1 MKNLLNGITGRTFLV
16 LLVGITLSHI
26 ISLTLTSYESHEAL
40 NLLRDRLLAERMAV
54 ITRLV
59 DSTPPNRRAEV
70 AKLVDSPGVRVALN
84 TRSPSPGSTKEGERP
99 HFLEH
104 ILQLYLG
111 DRATNDV
118 RVSYHVGAESARSGE
133 VFPRVRSDIDEH
145 AREVKE
151 YVEKIMSQTKV
162 AGTVRASIPLPDST
176 WLEFATPLDV
186 PRPFASLRFELSIV
200 FMIVAVLVLSL
211 WAVWRW
217 AAPLTSFAH
226 AAERLGVDVNAPPLP
241 ETGPREVVRTVKAFN
256 EMQAR
261 IRRFV
266 EDRTQMIAAIAHDL
280 GTPITRLRLR
290 IEEVGDVG
298 SRQKM
303 LADLDEMEGMIS
315 STLAFARDDATDEP
329 RETFDLVSL
338 LESICNDMI
347 DAGEVVEL
355 NAEGRVPYS
364 FRLVALRRAFTN
376 LIENALKYGD
386 RADVSVTQS
395 TDQVVV
401 AIEDNGPGIP
411 TDMQGEVFKPFVRL
425 ETSRSR
431 ETGGTGLGLTV
442 ARSIVRAHG
451 GDIILTNRA
460 EGGLRVEVTLPR

>member
-1 MKNLLNGITGRTFLV
+1 MMNLLNGITGRTFLV
-16 LLVGITLSHI
+16 LLLGITVSHI
-26 ISLTLTSYESHEAL
+26 ISLTVTSYESHEAL

-59 DSTPPNRRAEV
+59 DATPPARRAEI

-84 TRSPSPGSTKEGERP
+84 AQRASIGTTKEGERP

-111 DRATNDV
+111 DRSTNEV
-118 RVSYHVGAESARSGE
+118 RVSYHDGTQTKRSGE
-133 VFPRVRSDIDEH
+133 VFPSVSSHLDEH
-145 AREVKE
+145 AREVKQ

-162 AGTVRASIPLPDST
+162 AGTVRASILLPDST

-200 FMIVAVLVLSL
+200 FMIVAVLVLGL

-217 AAPLTSFAH
+217 AAPLTSFAR

-241 ETGPREVVRTVKAFN
+241 EAGPREVVRTAKAFN

-315 STLAFARDDATDEP
+315 STLAFAREDAADEP

-338 LESICNDMI
+338 LQSICNDMT
-347 DAGEVVEL
+347 DAGTSVEL
-355 NAEGRVPYS
+355 RAEGRIPYD

-376 LIENALKYGD
+376 LVENAVKYGGN
-386 RADVSVTQS
+386 ADVRVTQ
-395 TDQVVV
+395 TPEQIVVT
-401 AIEDNGPGIP
+401 IEDNGPGIQ
-411 TDMQGEVFKPFVRL
+411 TDMQEEVFKPFVRL

-451 GDIILTNRA
+451 GDIVLTNRA